1 MFNVVRVVHFD
12 ESASI
17 AGCAEYVD
25 TVRITAKELDTVGH
39 FVAPTLPGVI
49 NGGNVLVHL
58 RFPSA
63 EIAARHIGDFDV
75 TLRTPPA
82 MYVDGVGYPTASAH
96 RRPDEPHTVYRA
108 LLVRVDPDASV
119 EAVEEFE
126 GDLLKMPGYIP
137 SIVAWRLS
145 RVADSVGRTEWTH
158 VWEQEFTDHD
168 ALMGQYLNHPV
179 HWSIVDR
186 WFDPEC
192 PEVIVRERVCHTFC
206 AVDDI
211 AIE

>member
-1 MFNVVRVVHFD
+1 MYNVVRVVHFD
-12 ESASI
+12 ESASTSER
-17 AGCAEYVD
+17 AAYVD
-25 TVRITAKELDTVGH
+25 TVRIAAKELDTVGH

-49 NGGNVLVHL
+49 NGGDVLVHL

-63 EIAARHIGDFDV
+63 ETAARDIGRFDATLRAPIAA
-75 TLRTPPA
+75 
-82 MYVDGVGYPTASAH
+82 YVDGVGYPASPA
-96 RRPDEPHTVYRA
+96 RTRPDEPRTVYRV
-108 LLVRVDPDASV
+108 LLVRVDPGSPT

-192 PEVIVRERVCHTFC
+192 PEFVVRDRVCHTFC

>member
-1 MFNVVRVVHFD
+1 MYNVIRVVHFD
-12 ESASI
+12 ESASASARSEYIEAARI
-17 AGCAEYVD
+17 AV
-25 TVRITAKELDTVGH
+25 KETDSEGY

-49 NGGNVLVHL
+49 NGGDVLIHL

-63 EIAARHIGDFDV
+63 DVAARHASRLDAE
-75 TLRTPPA
+75 LRTPIA
-82 MYVDGVGYPTASAH
+82 AYVDGVGYSTAPAQT
-96 RRPDEPHTVYRA
+96 RPDEPRSIYRV
-108 LLVRVDPDASV
+108 LLVRVDPDTPAETV
-119 EAVEEFE
+119 EQFE
-126 GDLLKMPGYIP
+126 TDLLKMPRYIP

-145 RVADSVGRTEWTH
+145 PVTDTIGRTGWTH

-206 AVDDI
+206 AVDGVTI
-211 AIE
+211 A